1 MNSYAFSSRMAV
13 AILRLPNGLDFSH
26 LHLDIAPVPQTNGIT
41 TSSSSA
47 SNLGQLE
54 NNIGSSLRKE
64 VLRPINTGASHIM
77 HADSYLNISGLS
89 SSSSTIN
96 VPQLGNKNENQLHCK
111 IKFD

>member
-1 MNSYAFSSRMAV
+1 MAV

-26 LHLDIAPVPQTNGIT
+26 LNLDIASTPQPNGIT

-54 NNIGSSLRKE
+54 HNSGTNLRKG
-64 VLRPINTGASHIM
+64 VFRPLNTGASNIM

-89 SSSSTIN
+89 NSSSTIN
-96 VPQLGNKNENQLHCK
+96 VPQLGKEIRNLFIFYVRK
-111 IKFD
+111 IE